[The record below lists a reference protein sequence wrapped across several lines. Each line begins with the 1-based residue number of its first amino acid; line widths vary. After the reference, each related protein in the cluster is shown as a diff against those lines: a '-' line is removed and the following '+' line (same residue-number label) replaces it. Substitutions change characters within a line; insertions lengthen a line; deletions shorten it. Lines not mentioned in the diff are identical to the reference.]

1 MVMDISTM
9 QKKISQIAASE
20 FKAKCL
26 QLIDQVNDTHIAIII
41 TKHSA
46 PITKLIPIEDAVL

>member
-1 MVMDISTM
+1 MMMDISTM

-26 QLIDQVNDTHIAIII
+26 QLINQVNGTHIAIII

-46 PITKLIPIEDAVL
+46 PIAKLVPIEDVVL